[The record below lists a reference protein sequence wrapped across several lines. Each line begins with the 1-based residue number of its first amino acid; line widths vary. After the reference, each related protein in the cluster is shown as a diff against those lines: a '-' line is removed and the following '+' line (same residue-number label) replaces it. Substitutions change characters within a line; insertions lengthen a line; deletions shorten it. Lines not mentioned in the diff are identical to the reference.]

1 MTAHGKPPKVPK
13 GYEPTHTSYK
23 LTTETYFEKP
33 YKPLKASRTKTGK
46 APAEYIQK
54 VRVVN
59 PDAPKGGRGRKKGR

>member
-33 YKPLKASRTKTGK
+33 WKAPKAVKGSAR
-46 APAEYIQK
+46 APAEYVQK